1 MTPPAVLTSDY
12 IAERWPRL
20 LHVAEAGSWPS
31 IERHGLLS
39 TAALLDLFE
48 ISGSSRDAIE
58 SARRPESV
66 KIEHAEHGVA
76 WIRDN
81 KPINVT
87 VLRRTLVG
95 MSEDAW
101 YRTLNARVFF
111 WLAPERLDRLRK
123 APAYRERQH
132 DVLTIDTKLLLES
145 YAAVVELAPLN
156 TGAVHPAANYPRGAG
171 TFRRIE
177 DYPWTERLRASRAEP
192 IVEFTIPYA
201 VPDIAKFVLRIRTY

>member
-1 MTPPAVLTSDY
+1 MTPPALLTPDY

-20 LHVAEAGSWPS
+20 LQVAEAGSWSS

-76 WIRDN
+76 CIRDN

-95 MSEDAW
+95 MPEDAW

-123 APAYRERQH
+123 ASAYRERQH
-132 DVLTIDTKLLLES
+132 DVLTIDTKLLLDS

-177 DYPWTERLRASRAEP
+177 DYPWTERVRASPAEP

-201 VPDIAKFVLRIRTY
+201 VPDIAKFVLHIRTC

>member
-1 MTPPAVLTSDY
+1 LVTPPAVLTPAY

-20 LHVAEAGSWPS
+20 LHIAEAGSWSS

-58 SARRPESV
+58 SARRRESV

-132 DVLTIDTKLLLES
+132 DVLTIDTKLLLDS
-145 YAAVVELAPLN
+145 YAAAWSS
-156 TGAVHPAANYPRGAG
+156 
-171 TFRRIE
+171 RI
-177 DYPWTERLRASRAEP
+177 
-192 IVEFTIPYA
+192 
-201 VPDIAKFVLRIRTY
+201 